1 MSNESMNRYTTTVL
15 PLIGVT
21 VLVILAAL
29 FTSGVVQVA
38 AVIALV
44 LLIVALGI
52 VIGGEVTKQRG
63 AVRR

>member
-1 MSNESMNRYTTTVL
+1 MSTESMNRYTTTVL

>member
-1 MSNESMNRYTTTVL
+1 MATEPMNRYTTTVL

-21 VLVILAAL
+21 VLAILAAL
-29 FTSGVVQVA
+29 FTSGAVQVA

-44 LLIVALGI
+44 LLIIALGI
-52 VIGGEVTKQRG
+52 VIGGEVTRQR